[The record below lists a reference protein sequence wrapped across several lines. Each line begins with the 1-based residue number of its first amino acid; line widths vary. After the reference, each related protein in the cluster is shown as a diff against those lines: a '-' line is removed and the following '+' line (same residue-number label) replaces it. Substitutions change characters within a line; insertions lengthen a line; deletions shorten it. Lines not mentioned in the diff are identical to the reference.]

1 MWTFGGKRY
10 KQYPRV
16 AHRRDDVSRVRAG
29 TPFFHYLQWSSDM
42 HELPITQ
49 SILDI
54 VVKHAHTNNVKR
66 VLSITLRI
74 GELSDLDDEWIQKY
88 FDYLSKDTVAE
99 MAKLKIERAP
109 VVMKCNGCSHS
120 FEAKIRENKEIACPE
135 CGSTKNFT
143 LISGR
148 EYYVKDME
156 VR

>member
-1 MWTFGGKRY
+1 
-10 KQYPRV
+10 
-16 AHRRDDVSRVRAG
+16 
-29 TPFFHYLQWSSDM
+29 M

-49 SILDI
+49 SILDV

-74 GELSDLDDEWIQKY
+74 GELSDLEDEWIQRY

-99 MAKLKIERAP
+99 KAKLKIERAP
-109 VVMKCNGCSHS
+109 VVMRCNGCSRS
-120 FEAKIRENKEIACPE
+120 FEANIKEKKEIACPE

-156 VR
+156 VQ